1 MPLLSEEHC
10 ITPLLCTETY
20 RNVTMC
26 RKGWGG
32 EGSGPL
38 KFDKPFFKYV
48 HAPPPLSNLNRTPF
62 DMEDSLIGR
71 IRDHTSAVK
80 HYIVLSFINN

>member
-1 MPLLSEEHC
+1 MPLLS

-32 EGSGPL
+32 EGSGHL
-38 KFDKPFFKYV
+38 KFDKHLFKYV
-48 HAPPPLSNLNRTPF
+48 HAPPPPLSNLNRTPF
-62 DMEDSLIGR
+62 DMEGSLIGS
-71 IRDHTSAVK
+71 IRDHTSALK